1 MTTTLEQRLT
11 ELEIKL
17 TFVDDTVRAL
27 AQADAQQSLRLV
39 SLERSLLDARR
50 ELANLRL
57 DQADDPHGEPP
68 PPHY

>member
-1 MTTTLEQRLT
+1 MSEPLEQRLT

-27 AQADAQQSLRLV
+27 AQADADQSLRLAV
-39 SLERSLLDARR
+39 LERTLRDVRR
-50 ELANLRL
+50 ELASLRL
-57 DQADDPHGEPP
+57 AQADDPHGEPP